1 MYECIL
7 PGSIR
12 YDTGLTI
19 CNTIRHKAREI
30 SSVQRKPQH
39 GQYYDSKWKSVSCHC
54 FNVIGVLENRS
65 MRLKLTVS
73 VNVYQKGVLIN
84 GVYVDKVVIRECL
97 LIRTNTN

>member
-39 GQYYDSKWKSVSCHC
+39 GQYYESTGRG
-54 FNVIGVLENRS
+54 FLA
-65 MRLKLTVS
+65 TVS
-73 VNVYQKGVLIN
+73 TLS
-84 GVYVDKVVIRECL
+84 ECL
-97 LIRTNTN
+97 KTEVCV